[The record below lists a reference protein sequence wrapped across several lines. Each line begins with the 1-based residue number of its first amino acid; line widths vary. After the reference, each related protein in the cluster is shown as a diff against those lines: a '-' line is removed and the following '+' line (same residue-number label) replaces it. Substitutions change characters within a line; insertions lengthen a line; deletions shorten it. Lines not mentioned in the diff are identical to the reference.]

1 MSHIIYRHR
10 NGVIY
15 VYEET
20 TTRDRETGKPTSK
33 QKLIGKVDD
42 ATGQVVPNRKY
53 NKKSP
58 SQKETELITTEI
70 ISPDNSSE
78 HKKGYRTIKKAR
90 SKKDHHGKEIT
101 ITSAKISALAIPTRK
116 NFEYTLSIHPEGYA
130 YMHPLNISTSLFR
143 FENGEMFFNSS
154 LEPITSSEL
163 KKLITH
169 EGIEHID
176 ISLLNVYFSII
187 LRDFQNQKSLKDD
200 KKLNPIVTI
209 YLPELL
215 ECLGIAQNSPNTR
228 NGNIHD
234 IALIIAK
241 TMSFQNIIGIIHI
254 MRNGELF
261 KQIYPVLNFE
271 RYDEFT
277 NTISFS
283 SPYFFNVI
291 NAIHQASLLRD
302 KRGNIKLSDHNLSI
316 ALVSYSYLVK
326 PEIYKERNKTAVENV
341 FIIIKVIEQAG
352 NNIPHVKA
360 STIVNRNEF
369 LNVKLLKDKHPSRL
383 LDRVFKKTW
392 QLLRKYT
399 RLTEFYPDIQLPD
412 PNDIRNIPTFSN
424 LDDVVI
430 TFPHNGKTGAN

>member
-1 MSHIIYRHR
+1 MSSRIYRHR
-10 NGVIY
+10 KGVIY
-15 VYEET
+15 VYEQTKHYDAT
-20 TTRDRETGKPTSK
+20 TKKSVTK
-33 QKLIGKVDD
+33 QKLIGKVDE

-58 SQKETELITTEI
+58 SSKEEETTTPYVI
-70 ISPDNSSE
+70 DNNSP
-78 HKKGYRTIKKAR
+78 KKYRTIKRAKTGQ
-90 SKKDHHGKEIT
+90 DNNE

-187 LRDFQNQKSLKDD
+187 LRDFQNQKPLKDD

-271 RYDEFT
+271 TYDEFT

-352 NNIPHVKA
+352 NNIPHIKA